1 MISMV
6 HNMMMANAQRQTNL
20 VTGKKNK
27 STEKLSSGYK
37 INRASDD
44 AAGLSISEKMRRQV
58 RGLSKAVENCQD
70 GISLVQVADGALNE
84 SQDILQRLNQLAIQ
98 SANGTNS
105 EQDRQAIDAERR
117 ELVVELNRI
126 ATTTTFNEEIYP
138 LCGEDSY
145 LVQPTKT
152 VSYGDVNF
160 DDDVI
165 LGPLPGSG
173 SINGTNTEVG
183 WRPFLN
189 QNDYDSLRLE
199 AVIKDEN
206 HYFAQNTYS
215 LIYNNG
221 ETSYSRIRLT
231 GLSVP
236 SEGSVVASPPVV
248 HDIAM
253 SEFKF
258 VSSTSDPVNAKWT
271 RTFEWKSDE
280 VDSPSFGVQ
289 LVQTIEIDSARK
301 DYVITNQLKNIG
313 NEEFYYEFMLNMDT
327 AYNNNDRCEGY
338 FTNGSELQKFS
349 IYTTKDPAA
358 TDPADDPNSFFLQNT
373 LNWYMPLDP
382 TDENGDPNP
391 INSSIYESTD
401 YPDSISIVNRNFSDA
416 LPFTEKITIDPD
428 RKPVISI
435 GKYSWEKS
443 EERDAA
449 GNRIEVINLDATH
462 LWDYYEGAAPNRY
475 LGSNCTS
482 ADRTTTLIWS
492 SAVGTPLSTGETAG
506 ATDSFTYR
514 HGVDNVRT
522 DTNLPQG
529 TQGSIHFREEEVPDW
544 DKPPYLVHGEHPSTL
559 RIQAGVDPLYG
570 NRIYIQMVDA
580 RTKALGVDDVDLST
594 QESAEAA
601 IDKIKN
607 ALRITSEYRSYFGAV
622 QNRMEHT
629 VNNLKNIQENT
640 QEAESRIRDS
650 DVATEMVEY
659 SNLNILQQAGTS
671 MMTNAQRDR
680 QSILSLI
687 Q

>member
-27 STEKLSSGYK
+27 SAEKLSSGYK

-58 RGLSKAVENCQD
+58 RGLTKAVENCQD

-138 LCGEDSY
+138 LCGEDAY
-145 LVQPTKT
+145 LVQPTKM

-199 AVIKDEN
+199 AVIKDDN
-206 HYFAQNTYS
+206 HYFSQDTYS
-215 LIYNNG
+215 LIYSNG
-221 ETSYSRIRLT
+221 GTSFSRIRLT
-231 GLSVP
+231 GISVP

-253 SEFKF
+253 SEFTF
-258 VSSTSDPVNAKWT
+258 VSSTSDPDNAKWT
-271 RTFEWKSDE
+271 RTFEWKSNE
-280 VDSPSFGVQ
+280 ADSPSFGVQ
-289 LVQTIEIDSARK
+289 LVQTIEIDSTRK

-313 NEEFYYEFMLNMDT
+313 NKEFYYEFMLNMDT
-327 AYNNNDRCEGY
+327 AYNNNDSCEGY
-338 FTNGSELQKFS
+338 YMNGSELQKFS
-349 IYTTKDPAA
+349 IYTTKDPAG
-358 TDPADDPNSFFLQNT
+358 TDPADNPNSFFLQNT
-373 LNWYMPLDP
+373 LNWHMPLAP

-401 YPDSISIVNRNFSDA
+401 YPGSVSIVNRDFSDA
-416 LPFTEKITIDPD
+416 LPFTEKITLDPD
-428 RKPVISI
+428 RKPVISV
-435 GKYSWEKS
+435 GRYRS
-443 EERDAA
+443 ETAGDASH
-449 GNRIEVINLDATH
+449 R
-462 LWDYYEGAAPNRY
+462 WDYFEGAAPNRY
-475 LGSNCTS
+475 LGSDCTS

-492 SAVGTPLSTGETAG
+492 SAVGTPLRTGETAG

-514 HGVDNVRT
+514 HGVDNVMT
-522 DTNLPQG
+522 DTNLPPG
-529 TQGSIHFREEEVPDW
+529 TNDILHFREIAVPDW

-594 QESAEAA
+594 QESSEAA
-601 IDKIKN
+601 INKIKN

-629 VNNLKNIQENT
+629 INNLKNIQENT
-640 QEAESRIRDS
+640 QEAESHIRDT

>member
-27 STEKLSSGYK
+27 SAEKLSSGYK

-58 RGLSKAVENCQD
+58 RGLTKAVENCQD

-145 LVQPTKT
+145 LVQPTKM

-258 VSSTSDPVNAKWT
+258 VSSTSDPDNAKWT

-289 LVQTIEIDSARK
+289 LVQTIEIDSTRK
-301 DYVITNQLKNIG
+301 DYVITNKLKNIG

-338 FTNGSELQKFS
+338 YTNGSELQKFS
-349 IYTTKDPAA
+349 IYTTKDPAG

-416 LPFTEKITIDPD
+416 LPFTEKITIDSD

-435 GKYSWEKS
+435 GQYSWEKG

-462 LWDYYEGAAPNRY
+462 LWDYYEGAAPNRS
-475 LGSNCTS
+475 LGRNCTS

-492 SAVGTPLSTGETAG
+492 SAVGNPLRTGETAG

-514 HGVDNVRT
+514 HGVDNVLT

-529 TQGSIHFREEEVPDW
+529 AQDSIHFRQEEVPDW

-629 VNNLKNIQENT
+629 INNLKNIQENT
-640 QEAESRIRDS
+640 QDAESHIRDT